1 MLVLEHM
8 KIGRQTT
15 VIAASAICI
24 SAALLVV
31 GGASQGNPAQAVD
44 DRGRQEIET
53 FNKKYME
60 AHLKMDNAA
69 IMATWA
75 EDGVALLPSTTPTAG
90 KAAIGKF
97 LEEVTKQLAGYK
109 MLKVEM
115 DFQGIEVHGDWASE
129 WGYEHQMVQPPDGKP
144 VIDNYGKLLL
154 VLRREPDGNWRVTR
168 EMWNQGMKP

>member
-1 MLVLEHM
+1 M
-8 KIGRQTT
+8 KAST
-15 VIAASAICI
+15 VIAASVICNA
-24 SAALLVV
+24 AALLLM
-31 GGASQGNPAQAVD
+31 GGASPGNPVHAVD
-44 DRGRQEIET
+44 DRGRQEIAA
-53 FNKKYME
+53 FNKRYVE

-97 LEEVTKQLAGYK
+97 LEAATQQLAGYK

-115 DFQGIEVHGDWASE
+115 DFQGIEVHGDCASE
-129 WGYEHQMVQPPDGKP
+129 WGYEHQVVQPPDGKP
-144 VIDNYGKLLL
+144 VIDSYGKLLL